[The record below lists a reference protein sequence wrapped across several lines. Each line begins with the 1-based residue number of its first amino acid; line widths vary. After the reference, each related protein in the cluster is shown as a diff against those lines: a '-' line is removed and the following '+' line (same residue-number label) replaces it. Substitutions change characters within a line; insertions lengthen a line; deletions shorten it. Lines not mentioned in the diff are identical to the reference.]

1 MNTEQFE
8 GHTPGPWEVK
18 LCWTDAYMVVDSHE
32 VICSLTGNKDSEN
45 RKEWAE
51 LIAAAPDLLA
61 EVKRLRKTIER
72 AVRHLHP
79 EDFNV
84 ASASESNGFLLEKM
98 WAATCALEGKEDW

>member
-61 EVKRLRKTIER
+61 AYKQKAQLADALWNFIEYFCPDM
-72 AVRHLHP
+72 LHEATDCWNSNYGEYREI
-79 EDFNV
+79 ED
-84 ASASESNGFLLEKM
+84 
-98 WAATCALEGKEDW
+98 

>member
-45 RKEWAE
+45 RTEWAE